1 MKVSR
6 GQCTGNKITFEYEKN
21 FEQIYGFDLVVEE
34 NMKETYW
41 NGFKRIDFSFEG
53 KDAILVFPKNA
64 NSNKNWILKTEYFED
79 FPDFQIKMLEIGWH
93 LAYVK
98 NQTRWCLEEDVD
110 RKKKFCDFLNKK
122 YGLYEK
128 CIPVGMSC
136 GGLIAVKFAAKYPQ
150 CVSAL
155 YLDAP
160 VMNFLSCPAAIGRAD
175 NTEEMLSEFF
185 ESTGITLSQL
195 ISYRE
200 HPIDKM
206 HLILK
211 NKLPVIMVCGDQDTV
226 VPYHE
231 NGALLEKYYRENG
244 GYIEVFVKRGCGHH
258 PHGLPDNTPIVK
270 FIEKFCL

>member
-1 MKVSR
+1 MKFFHVYNEK
-6 GQCTGNKITFEYEKN
+6 CYEGLVKN
-21 FEQIYGFDLVVEE
+21 NLINEDS
-34 NMKETYW
+34 
-41 NGFKRIDFSFEG
+41 GFKIQHAFSVPGE
-53 KDAILVFPKNA
+53 
-64 NSNKNWILKTEYFED
+64 LKF
-79 FPDFQIKMLEIGWH
+79 
-93 LAYVK
+93 
-98 NQTRWCLEEDVD
+98 N
-110 RKKKFCDFLNKK
+110 N
-122 YGLYEK
+122 
-128 CIPVGMSC
+128 
-136 GGLIAVKFAAKYPQ
+136 FAAKGTKLHSMIKENKIPFYVDRITGGITYHKYDFDKELIREYESILGDWFLGFQ
-150 CVSAL
+150 LHESASNITDSDWKRIPEIMGHDGPYDLEELKKALLSKLTNVADGERL
-155 YLDAP
+155 YKLSHGTPEFYAP
-160 VMNFLSCPAAIGRAD
+160 RKKPHTV
-175 NTEEMLSEFF
+175 EEMLSEFF